1 MIHRIE
7 DAEARVHGVFL
18 LEFPQADFNRWNR
31 RLDEQTA
38 QNVIRNVGKA
48 SRINVRMFIQ
58 DLAELPA
65 TG

>member
-1 MIHRIE
+1 
-7 DAEARVHGVFL
+7 
-18 LEFPQADFNRWNR
+18 
-31 RLDEQTA
+31 LDEQTA